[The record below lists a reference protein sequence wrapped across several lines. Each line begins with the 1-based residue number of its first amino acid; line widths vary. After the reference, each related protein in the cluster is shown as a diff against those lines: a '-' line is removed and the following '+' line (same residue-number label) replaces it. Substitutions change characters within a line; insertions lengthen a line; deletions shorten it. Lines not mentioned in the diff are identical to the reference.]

1 MSFLEALHNRVLVC
15 DGAMGSMLYDHGV
28 FVNQSFEALNV
39 TRPELVLKV
48 HRAYVEAG
56 ADVIET
62 NTFGANRVKLAGFG
76 LADQLAEINVTGARL
91 ARQAVGVSG
100 YVASSVGPLG
110 VTVGGGGA
118 TTAEAAESQFTE
130 QVAALLE
137 GGVDLLL
144 LETFGEIVELEAAV
158 RAVRRLSD
166 LPLVAQV
173 ATGEDG
179 LSLDGV
185 TPEQFAGTLS
195 ALGATMVGVN
205 CGAGPAATL
214 ETVERIVGIRDR
226 VQQRRFFNV
235 GVEIDFERGDDE
247 APVGP
252 CHFVKGDDRIEDAL
266 GGIETAEKS
275 AQRLLKHVR
284 AGRLV
289 EDSDRGIDDLDHVVG
304 PGRNNRV
311 GRNAAAGIEKVHARK
326 AVTHF
331 DPDRAGAGNTR
342 FEIGTQQVADHGS
355 AFRIHRQGNRCAAND
370 AAAVRSEKQRTNIAG
385 FDDARQPT
393 D

>member
-1 MSFLEALHNRVLVC
+1 
-15 DGAMGSMLYDHGV
+15 
-28 FVNQSFEALNV
+28 NQSFEALNV

-100 YVASSVGPLG
+100 YVAGSVGPRG
-110 VTVGGGGA
+110 APGGGGGA

-214 ETVERIVGIRDR
+214 ETVERIAAATDV
-226 VQQRRFFNV
+226 
-235 GVEIDFERGDDE
+235 
-247 APVGP
+247 P
-252 CHFVKGDDRIEDAL
+252 L
-266 GGIETAEKS
+266 S
-275 AQRLLKHVR
+275 AQPN
-284 AGRLV
+284 AGGPKEVEGRRLV
-289 EDSDRGIDDLDHVVG
+289 LSSPEFLASY
-304 PGRNNRV
+304 
-311 GRNAAAGIEKVHARK
+311 ARRYV
-326 AVTHF
+326 A
-331 DPDRAGAGNTR
+331 AGAGLVGGCC
-342 FEIGTQQVADHGS
+342 GTTPAHIARIKLAVATLPAPRPALVRPPAS
-355 AFRIHRQGNRCAAND
+355 A
-370 AAAVRSEKQRTNIAG
+370 
-385 FDDARQPT
+385 
-393 D
+393 